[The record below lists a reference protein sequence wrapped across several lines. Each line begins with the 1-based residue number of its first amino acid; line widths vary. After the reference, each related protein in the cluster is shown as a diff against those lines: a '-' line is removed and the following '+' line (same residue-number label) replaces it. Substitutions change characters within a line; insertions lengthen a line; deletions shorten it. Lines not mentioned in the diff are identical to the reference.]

1 MYSKKNS
8 LLGALS
14 ILNFVRPCKDPLD
27 PLPTTTPE
35 MSYESHPKVPT
46 CSLPGYFLP
55 FFVITLFCNAFSGNQ
70 VTKNLP
76 LLLGDQITL
85 LSLIPFSQEKDPW
98 VTYLSIIKESL

>member
-14 ILNFVRPCKDPLD
+14 ILNLVIPCKEPLD

-35 MSYESHPKVPT
+35 MSYESQPNEPT

-55 FFVITLFCNAFSGNQ
+55 FFIVTLFCNDLSGNQ
-70 VTKNLP
+70 DTKNLP
-76 LLLGDQITL
+76 LLSGLQITL
-85 LSLIPFSQEKDPW
+85 VSLIPFSQENEP
-98 VTYLSIIKESL
+98 